1 MAITVKKKG
10 AYKVGYKKPPKHSQF
25 PKGQSGNPNARPT
38 GAKNLKTDLEEELQE
53 RIAIKEGGAPKNVS
67 KQRAMIKALM
77 AKAVQGDARAANMLL
92 TLLLKLVSRD
102 EMDAE
107 DRPFTKTDKQVLEDF
122 KASLLSK
129 PKSKGD

>member
-10 AYKVGYKKPPKHSQF
+10 AYKVGYGNPPKHGQF
-25 PKGQSGNPNARPT
+25 QKGQSGNPKGRP
-38 GAKNLKTDLEEELQE
+38 GGSKNLKTELEEELLE
-53 RIAIKEGGAPKNVS
+53 KIVIKEGGAQKNIS

-92 TLLLKLVSRD
+92 TLLLKLVPRD

-122 KASLLSK
+122 KAALLSK
-129 PKSKGD
+129 PKTKGD